1 MHILQ
6 YNYTIIIK
14 WLTILVMDVKEAQQ
28 IMRIQEQSLRELQ
41 RQFGAMENPPSI
53 YLEVC
58 FKTLKIH

>member
-1 MHILQ
+1 
-6 YNYTIIIK
+6 
-14 WLTILVMDVKEAQQ
+14 MDVKEAQQ

-58 FKTLKIH
+58 FKNSLEITQGLGEEYRDLNTII